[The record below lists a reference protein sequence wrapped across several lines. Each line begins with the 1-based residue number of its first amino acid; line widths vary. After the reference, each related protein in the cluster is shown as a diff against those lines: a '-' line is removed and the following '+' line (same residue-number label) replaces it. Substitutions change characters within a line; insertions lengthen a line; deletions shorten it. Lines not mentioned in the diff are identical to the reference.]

1 MFRQVNPRQ
10 VVRPVIKKFCDRKS
24 GTRTGDADADVDV
37 DVSGQQLDQA
47 LTSGES
53 DARGLA
59 QEQDLGLVKC
69 LT

>member
-1 MFRQVNPRQ
+1 M
-10 VVRPVIKKFCDRKS
+10 RPVIKKFCDRKS
-24 GTRTGDADADVDV
+24 GTRTGDADADADADADV

-47 LTSGES
+47 LTSGEN

-59 QEQDLGLVKC
+59 QEQDLGLVKW